1 MTMPIAEPPIT
12 TCRICGAQITRQPG
26 RIGRPPVTC
35 SPQCR
40 QLHGASYSLR
50 AQIREQ
56 QLSDRIRQLELE
68 LSRLQGERSRCV
80 CTPILL
86 GVPPEAQEQQTQETA
101 TS

>member
-1 MTMPIAEPPIT
+1 MPITEPSVT
-12 TCRICGAQITRQPG
+12 LCRVCGAQIRRQPG

-40 QLHGASYSLR
+40 QLHGASYALQ

-56 QLSDRIRQLELE
+56 RLNDRIRQLEIE
-68 LSRLQGERSRCV
+68 LSRLQGERFRCV

-86 GVPPEAQEQQTQETA
+86 GIPPEVAPPQEQETA
-101 TS
+101 R

>member
-1 MTMPIAEPPIT
+1 MTMPTIEPPVT
-12 TCRICGAQITRQPG
+12 LCRVCGAQIPRQPG

-35 SPQCR
+35 SAQCR
-40 QLHGASYSLR
+40 QLHGASYSLQ

-56 QLSDRIRQLELE
+56 RLQDRVRQLELE

-86 GVPPEAQEQQTQETA
+86 PLEVAHA
-101 TS
+101 DAH

>member
-1 MTMPIAEPPIT
+1 MNMPTIEPPVT
-12 TCRICGAQITRQPG
+12 LCRVCGAQIPRQSG

-40 QLHGASYSLR
+40 QLHGASYALQ

-56 QLSDRIRQLELE
+56 RLNDRIRQLELE

-86 GVPPEAQEQQTQETA
+86 GIPPEVAANSEQETA
-101 TS
+101 Q